1 MSKFFKIKSE
11 QIKPATPKPT
21 MQPATGYQWSWN
33 VDTAQWEQVPINSQY
48 SYNITDNKNTVS
60 TTNTNTTATYTTG
73 YTTASLD
80 NYNEDLKQYIKDVKK
95 YLPLEYNNIKQEA
108 QGLLNLIDENLEV
121 VKVRLNG
128 SYYDG
133 IPTENSDIDI
143 LVFYKDNNKNPKD
156 TQEIFDE
163 LMDMTSVI
171 LHSKKFGI
179 LDVQLQRINNNITA
193 SLKDSDNII
202 ACLSQFI
209 NVDDFNDGIL
219 FVNGLEHKP
228 SNQMYENGLVKY
240 AGYDFMNGSM
250 VKITPKGLDYIKNFE
265 LDNYNR
271 LKKQIESSIG
281 DTTDVPS
288 TIPGFDFP
296 CEGIR
301 PEDGAYDTDNK
312 KFADFEKQSI
322 KWYNIEL
329 EKDEAEKLKLFLK
342 ENKVKYEVSEVERNG
357 KNIIHFEMQL
367 RPELLE
373 KVSSYIDNNIKIF
386 KKANK
391 DEDIMSAKEMN
402 HIIDI
407 LENKYYNEIYDA
419 FENQNLDKKLKEILI
434 NEDLRVDDTTFGR
447 IVEYFDVLFL

>member
-11 QIKPATPKPT
+11 QIKPTTPKPT
-21 MQPATGYQWSWN
+21 IQPAEGYQWSWN
-33 VDTAQWEQVPINSQY
+33 VNTLQWEQVPINSQY

-60 TTNTNTTATYTTG
+60 ATNTNTTATYTTG
-73 YTTASLD
+73 YT
-80 NYNEDLKQYIKDVKK
+80 
-95 YLPLEYNNIKQEA
+95 
-108 QGLLNLIDENLEV
+108 
-121 VKVRLNG
+121 
-128 SYYDG
+128 
-133 IPTENSDIDI
+133 
-143 LVFYKDNNKNPKD
+143 
-156 TQEIFDE
+156 
-163 LMDMTSVI
+163 
-171 LHSKKFGI
+171 
-179 LDVQLQRINNNITA
+179 TA

-219 FVNGLEHKP
+219 FINGLEYKP

-271 LKKQIESSIG
+271 LKKQIDCYKKTASEDVVIDVNGTLVGIKLVFGINNNQPQDWTQEIIKEISQNKDDSGYAIISFDDYKILRNIQKELSNNNKFSFELSDNWNINELYNKILNENENKKVKSSVG

-301 PEDGAYDTDNK
+301 PEDGTYDTDNK
-312 KFADFEKQSI
+312 KFA
-322 KWYNIEL
+322 
-329 EKDEAEKLKLFLK
+329 
-342 ENKVKYEVSEVERNG
+342 KY
-357 KNIIHFEMQL
+357 
-367 RPELLE
+367 
-373 KVSSYIDNNIKIF
+373 
-386 KKANK
+386 
-391 DEDIMSAKEMN
+391 EDIMSPKEMN

-419 FENQNLDKKLKEILI
+419 FENENLDKKLKEILI

>member
-11 QIKPATPKPT
+11 QIKPTTPKPT
-21 MQPATGYQWSWN
+21 MQPAEGYQWSWN
-33 VDTAQWEQVPINSQY
+33 VNTLQWEQVPINSQY

-73 YTTASLD
+73 YTTASL
-80 NYNEDLKQYIKDVKK
+80 
-95 YLPLEYNNIKQEA
+95 
-108 QGLLNLIDENLEV
+108 
-121 VKVRLNG
+121 
-128 SYYDG
+128 
-133 IPTENSDIDI
+133 
-143 LVFYKDNNKNPKD
+143 
-156 TQEIFDE
+156 
-163 LMDMTSVI
+163 
-171 LHSKKFGI
+171 
-179 LDVQLQRINNNITA
+179 
-193 SLKDSDNII
+193 KDSDNII

-219 FVNGLEHKP
+219 FINGLEYKP

-271 LKKQIESSIG
+271 LKKQIDCYKKTASEDVVVDVNGTLVDIKLVFGISNNQPQDWTQEIIKEISQNKDDSGYAIISFDDYKILRNIQKELSNNNKFSFELSDNWDINELYNKILNENKKVKSSID

-312 KFADFEKQSI
+312 KFADFEKQAI

-373 KVSSYIDNNIKIF
+373 KVSSYIDNNIKIS